1 MIKSP
6 QIAGVTTDQNYS
18 YLDYPSIIK
27 SKGLNGYGKGA
38 VATKPQTTPINPTIS
53 HSPSLI
59 KAGDT
64 VQVVNP
70 VTYTGQPFTAYYS
83 TYNVIEVKG
92 DRVVIGRGR
101 VVTAAVHAGN
111 LAKIG
116 APSTGGQLRVGDK
129 VKVLQGIQYSGQPF
143 TVYYSDYDVI
153 EISGSRVVIG
163 KGKVVT
169 AAVNIRNLQKLS

>member
-1 MIKSP
+1 M
-6 QIAGVTTDQNYS
+6 
-18 YLDYPSIIK
+18 
-27 SKGLNGYGKGA
+27 KG
-38 VATKPQTTPINPTIS
+38 
-53 HSPSLI
+53 
-59 KAGDT
+59 
-64 VQVVNP
+64 
-70 VTYTGQPFTAYYS
+70 
-83 TYNVIEVKG
+83 E
-92 DRVVIGRGR
+92 RVGIGRGR

-116 APSTGGQLRVGDK
+116 APSSSGQLRVGDK

-163 KGKVVT
+163 RGKVVT